1 MKVPSDKYKR
11 IIITLRL
18 KYHRALQGND
28 TLHFNF
34 SRLNLRHAYFKIS
47 RQGFYP
53 PTNAASKGLNSKIQ
67 AVKAAARGF
76 RNFETYRI
84 AKLFHCGELQLHP
97 QET

>member
-1 MKVPSDKYKR
+1 MLTLNFLGKAFR
-11 IIITLRL
+11 I
-18 KYHRALQGND
+18 
-28 TLHFNF
+28 
-34 SRLNLRHAYFKIS
+34 
-47 RQGFYP
+47 
-53 PTNAASKGLNSKIQ
+53 TNAANKGLNSKIQ